1 MTLIAKK
8 TFDILLVEDNP
19 ADVRLTLEAL
29 GEMPTE
35 KNLIV
40 AKDGEEAIEYVKGTG
55 MFSGNSK
62 PDLILLDLNLPK
74 KNGFEVL
81 QELKTDPVLCRIPVV
96 VLTTSNSERDILATF
111 SLHANSY
118 IQKPVEFGNFVD
130 AMRSLRVYWFETS
143 SLPPK

>member
-1 MTLIAKK
+1 MTAIAKK

-29 GEMPTE
+29 GEMPRE

-55 MFSGNSK
+55 IFSGSSK

-81 QELKTDPVLCRIPVV
+81 RELKTDPVLRRIPVV

>member
-29 GEMPTE
+29 GEMPKE

-40 AKDGEEAIEYVKGTG
+40 ARDGEEAIEYVKGTG
-55 MFSGNSK
+55 MFSGSSK

-81 QELKTDPVLCRIPVV
+81 RELKTDPVLRRIPVV